1 MATTKTL
8 LPYLILFA
16 ILVLNGNC
24 RPQNTHANVTLRERS
39 RSDYEYCLKQVSTEY
54 KVSSSIIFPNG
65 YIWLMT

>member
-39 RSDYEYCLKQVSTEY
+39 RSDYEYCLKQTKNMIPTVELPLCHLEQ
-54 KVSSSIIFPNG
+54 VAMM
-65 YIWLMT
+65 L